1 MTELIKDSPLIPF
14 AWQQEYWNQLIGQ
27 HRSGRLPHA
36 LLLAGEEGIGKY
48 HLARAMA
55 AYLLCRQPAETACGE
70 CASCALFHAG
80 THPDLMEVM
89 PESEGKQIKIEQ
101 IRKLQTFANK
111 TAQQGGFRVVVL
123 QPADAMNINAANAL
137 LKNLEEPGNNV
148 LFILLS
154 HRISAVMP
162 TIKSRCQQFSLPI
175 PDRELALHWLNNHL
189 SSHAALHAEKLL
201 KMAQGNPL
209 LAQELADEALH
220 KQRDKLFFAM
230 ENLTR
235 GGDPVELAPGF
246 IEGDLQWTLRWMQQW
261 LNDWCRWMVTQDDAD
276 LSFPDMLPLYR
287 QWQHASSLEKAR
299 LLFQDIGRLRTQLLS
314 GANPNLQL
322 AMEALLIRWAD
333 KMLL

>member
-148 LFILLS
+148 LFI
-154 HRISAVMP
+154 
-162 TIKSRCQQFSLPI
+162 
-175 PDRELALHWLNNHL
+175 
-189 SSHAALHAEKLL
+189 
-201 KMAQGNPL
+201 
-209 LAQELADEALH
+209 
-220 KQRDKLFFAM
+220 
-230 ENLTR
+230 
-235 GGDPVELAPGF
+235 
-246 IEGDLQWTLRWMQQW
+246 
-261 LNDWCRWMVTQDDAD
+261 
-276 LSFPDMLPLYR
+276 
-287 QWQHASSLEKAR
+287 
-299 LLFQDIGRLRTQLLS
+299 
-314 GANPNLQL
+314 
-322 AMEALLIRWAD
+322 
-333 KMLL
+333 